1 MSYLRF
7 DKTLMTN
14 LEESLPKEILRTNRS
29 GAYHCTTIVDCNTRK
44 YHGLLVIPVPE
55 IDDENHVLLS
65 SLDETVVQHGAEF
78 NLGLH
83 KYQGNN
89 YSPRGHKYIREFEC
103 EKVPTTWY
111 RVGGVVLKKEKLFV
125 HHENRILIRYTLVEA
140 HSATTLRLR
149 PFLAFRS
156 VRQYTHE
163 NAQASRDYQEVDNG
177 IKTCMYAGYP
187 ELFMQ
192 LNKKNEFHFQ
202 PDWYRGIEYPKEQE
216 RGYDFNEDLYVP
228 GYFEVDIKKG
238 ESVVFSGGVSEASTR
253 TLKKTFEE
261 EMEERTPRDNFQH
274 CLINAA
280 HQFLNKQNEESYIL
294 AGYPWFKC
302 RARDMFIALPGLTL
316 AIDEVAK
323 FESVMETARKAIH
336 DFINDEPN
344 NLKIYEMEHPDVLLW
359 AVWCIQQYAKMVSRD
374 KCREKYGQLLEEIME
389 YLRRE
394 NHPNLFLHSNGLL
407 YANGT
412 EKAIT
417 WMNST
422 VNGHPVIP
430 RTGYIV
436 EINAL
441 WYNALCFVGE
451 LVGETGNNNL
461 AETLQTLAEQTG
473 KSFIDT
479 FLNEYGYLLDYVD
492 GNMMDWSVR
501 PNMIF
506 TVAFDYSPLDARQ
519 KKGVLDVVTKELL
532 TPKGLRSL
540 SPKSGGYNPNYVGPQ
555 MQRDYAYHQGTAW
568 PWLAGFYFEA
578 YLRIYKM
585 SALGFI
591 ERQLI
596 GYEDE
601 MVSLS
606 ALSGITS
613 QLHDAL
619 RERVWLKSGAYLI
632 IQPTEALTVIDV
644 NTGKNIAKKEM
655 QENFLKV
662 NIEAAEEIARQLRLR
677 NISGIVIVDF
687 INLEAKSAES
697 ELLNVFGAAL
707 KKDPVP
713 TQIVEMTKLGLVEV
727 TRKKIKKSL
736 RESLS

>member
-7 DKTLMTN
+7 DKTLLTN
-14 LEESLPKEILRTNRS
+14 LEESLPKEVLRTNRS

-44 YHGLLVIPVPE
+44 YHGLLVIPIPE
-55 IDDENHVLLS
+55 LDDENHVMLS
-65 SLDETVVQHGAEF
+65 SLDETVIQHGAEF
-78 NLGLH
+78 NMGLH

-89 YSPRGHKYIREFEC
+89 YSPKGHKYVREFEC
-103 EKVPTTWY
+103 EKVPTTIY
-111 RVGGVVLKKEKLFV
+111 RVGGVVLKKEKVFV
-125 HHENRILIRYTLVEA
+125 HHENRILIRYTLLEA

-163 NAQASRDYQEVDNG
+163 NSQASRDYQLVDNG
-177 IKTCMYAGYP
+177 IKTCMYPGYP

-228 GYFEVDIKKG
+228 GYFEINIKKG
-238 ESVVFSGGVSEASTR
+238 ETVVFSAGISEVSTR
-253 TLKKTFEE
+253 TLKNTFEE
-261 EMEERTPRDNFQH
+261 EKEKRVPRDNFQH

-280 HQFLNKQNEESYIL
+280 HQFLNVQGGESYIL

-302 RARDMFIALPGLTL
+302 RARDLFISLPGLTL
-316 AIDEVAK
+316 AVDEVEK
-323 FESVMETARKAIH
+323 FETVMETARKAVMR
-336 DFINDEPN
+336 FINDEPDD
-344 NLKIYEMEHPDVLLW
+344 LKIYEMEHPDVLLW
-359 AVWCIQQYAKMVSRD
+359 AVWCIQQYAKMVSREQ
-374 KCREKYGQLLEEIME
+374 CREKYGKLLEEIMD

-394 NHPNLFLHSNGLL
+394 NHPNLFVHSNGLV
-407 YANGT
+407 YSNGFD
-412 EKAIT
+412 KAVT

-422 VNGHPVIP
+422 ANGRPVIN

-436 EINAL
+436 EFNAL
-441 WYNALCFVGE
+441 WYNALRFTADLLGEKGNTTFTDDLNEVAEKAGKAFVE
-451 LVGETGNNNL
+451 
-461 AETLQTLAEQTG
+461 
-473 KSFIDT
+473 T
-479 FLNEYGYLLDYVD
+479 FLNEHGYLLDYVD

-506 TVAFDYSPLDARQ
+506 AAAFDYSPLDARQ
-519 KKGVLDVVTKELL
+519 KKGVVDICTKELL

-555 MQRDYAYHQGTAW
+555 SQRDYAYHQGTAW

-585 SALGFI
+585 SGLGFV

-601 MVSLS
+601 LTSHCIGSIPELFDGNPPFKGRGAISFAMNVAEILRTLYILS
-606 ALSGITS
+606 
-613 QLHDAL
+613 
-619 RERVWLKSGAYLI
+619 KY
-632 IQPTEALTVIDV
+632 
-644 NTGKNIAKKEM
+644 NY
-655 QENFLKV
+655 
-662 NIEAAEEIARQLRLR
+662 
-677 NISGIVIVDF
+677 
-687 INLEAKSAES
+687 
-697 ELLNVFGAAL
+697 
-707 KKDPVP
+707 
-713 TQIVEMTKLGLVEV
+713 
-727 TRKKIKKSL
+727 
-736 RESLS
+736 